1 MDLSI
6 KNHQSIVPMY
16 LIAAPYRPRNGDNG
30 GMDLPENTCED
41 APVLVPTDTPDERW
55 MRYAL
60 AAARRAATA
69 GEVPVGAVLV
79 RGGELLAAAGN
90 APIALHDPT
99 AHAEVLVMR
108 TAAARLV
115 DYRLGGTTLYV
126 TLEPCAMCAAAMLHA
141 RVERVVFGAWD
152 QRVGA
157 VGSRMNLFQMPG
169 QNHRIDFI
177 GGVLAAECSAVL
189 KTFFAAKRGG

>member
-1 MDLSI
+1 METM
-6 KNHQSIVPMY
+6 KNLPGDTTGE
-16 LIAAPYRPRNGDNG
+16 APL
-30 GMDLPENTCED
+30 M
-41 APVLVPTDTPDERW
+41 VPTDTPDERW
-55 MRYAL
+55 MRHAL
-60 AAARRAATA
+60 AAARRAAAA

-90 APIALHDPT
+90 APITRHDPT

-108 TAAARLV
+108 AAAAQLA

-141 RVERVVFGAWD
+141 RVERVVFGTWD
-152 QRVGA
+152 ARVGA
-157 VGSRMNLFQMPG
+157 VGSRMNLLQMPG

-189 KTFFAAKRGG
+189 KEFFAAKRGG

>member
-1 MDLSI
+1 
-6 KNHQSIVPMY
+6 MY
-16 LIAAPYRPRNGDNG
+16 LIAGAYRPSNDDNG
-30 GMDLPENTCED
+30 GMESTGNDPENVALEK
-41 APVLVPTDTPDERW
+41 PTDTPDERW
-55 MRYAL
+55 MRHAL
-60 AAARRAATA
+60 AAAQQAATA

-79 RGGELLAAAGN
+79 REGKLLAAAGN
-90 APIALHDPT
+90 APISLHDPT

-108 TAAARLV
+108 AAAAQLE

-152 QRVGA
+152 PRVGA
-157 VGSRMNLFQMPG
+157 VGSRLNLFQMPG

-177 GGVLAAECSAVL
+177 GGVLATECGAVL
-189 KTFFAAKRGG
+189 KRFFAAKRGG